1 MASARIDGETKADSR
16 WVAKGVKAGEGG
28 RKGGGGGSE
37 SGRKRDEG
45 SER

>member
-16 WVAKGVKAGEGG
+16 WMAKGVKARG
-28 RKGGGGGSE
+28 KGGGGGKSK
-37 SGRKRDEG
+37 RKRDEG

>member
-16 WVAKGVKAGEGG
+16 WMAKGVKARG
-28 RKGGGGGSE
+28 KGGGGGGGGE
-37 SGRKRDEG
+37 SKRKRDEG